1 MIQIYRGL
9 FNHLSIRQ
17 FPCFQFFQ
25 LQIELPCT
33 FLCKFLCGLSFLFL
47 QVRTRSMIAISYK
60 RSYLAYTHLV
70 YNAGDPGLIP
80 ESGRSSGEGNGIP
93 LQYSCLENPITGGTW
108 YATVHGVAK
117 SQTRLINFT
126 SLQNY
131 SQRRDL
137 KNKKSQRI
145 HKNYWS

>member
-1 MIQIYRGL
+1 MLHISYLLISEYYSMIQIYRGL

-80 ESGRSSGEGNGIP
+80 ESGRSSGEGNGNP
-93 LQYSCLENPITGGTW
+93 LLPGKSHGRRSLVGYSLWGCKESDTTE
-108 YATVHGVAK
+108 
-117 SQTRLINFT
+117 RLHFT
-126 SLQNY
+126 SDFF
-131 SQRRDL
+131 S
-137 KNKKSQRI
+137 
-145 HKNYWS
+145 

>member
-93 LQYSCLENPITGGTW
+93 LQYSLAWEIPRTEKCGRLQCMGSQ
-108 YATVHGVAK
+108 
-117 SQTRLINFT
+117 SQTRLSDFT
-126 SLQNY
+126 FTF
-131 SQRRDL
+131 
-137 KNKKSQRI
+137 I
-145 HKNYWS
+145 